1 MPIDIKT
8 SGYQKRERVAA
19 PLDAYSATL
28 NTLQQ
33 KHETAIDTANK
44 IKTFLANKELNEAEN
59 KWLTDYSQQI
69 NNQIEAAAQEGSYAT
84 ALTTATKLAGEV
96 ASNPALIGR
105 ERYQQQYKKFQDEI
119 NSSKEYDGDIKA
131 YALAQNK
138 YNYQDTTDENGRITG
153 GTTFTP
159 NYRPVTQVDIDEI
172 YRKALST
179 VGVDVSQGEQLVW
192 GDDKGNIKQSGASIA
207 EGDLPYLKTAS
218 GIKKLDAAKI
228 RQAVEAAIN
237 QTPGARASLKQDY
250 IVNAWKASRGDKN
263 NLVTK
268 KDGTI
273 MSQEEFEENLLA
285 PRYAASAYKH
295 VSSSID
301 TSIGF
306 SIMESRRKE
315 AAAASAKAAKTASAN
330 PKELRLITD
339 FYSPLGNREIEADT
353 PSKLTSALNDANT
366 RLGNIYAKYNISRDL
381 PADKAYAELRKA
393 INQNVSIT
401 DNLRNQ
407 ELREAET
414 IWNDIQTNTNR
425 LEAVNNNL
433 LPDERIA
440 SEFLGRRLSSGNMA
454 DSDNPLQQRY
464 ANIMNSKFTNPDGT
478 ENDRVI
484 VSMNPSLIMKTRQ
497 ELGQLGLTSKDI
509 RIEKIDG
516 KEHIYISKDAYT
528 RLAPEITG
536 ILSNAEAG
544 FTPARIGFT
553 KGSNTLPKTFEKA
566 NIVYRQPVGK
576 NGSLANVYD
585 TATRLSEGATE
596 RLAKAFPSNFA
607 QINSF
612 YIPQTVT
619 VNGESMTKNLMDD
632 YSEAALKSLS
642 TADGG
647 SVKILMKDEH
657 GVLREVD
664 DSDSRNDIINE
675 IANRRLE
682 KGENAVLAGWAI
694 DPATGDYG
702 MTISLPYI
710 SKTSKI
716 NKGRDAGT
724 YFIVG
729 APLNAAINQFK
740 DLPAIKA
747 AKTLYSIKY
756 NSALNNGYRLSDSEF
771 GDGTYTAFYSKD
783 KTTGRE
789 RYTINTG
796 SENIE
801 VTEQEFNDVITNNYS
816 NNTTLAPVKSNIE
829 KIQARNGTISNSPV
843 EEQLAIIQPL
853 FQKTIIDFGVNS
865 ITDLDANQRAQVFK
879 RFSTSYRNLTGENVP
894 TSFQQQMIQLL
905 Q

>member
-1 MPIDIKT
+1 MPININT
-8 SGYQKRERVAA
+8 AGYQKKERVAA
-19 PLDAYSATL
+19 PLEVYASTL
-28 NTLQQ
+28 DTLQK
-33 KHETAIDTANK
+33 KHDTAIETQNQVK
-44 IKTFLANKELNEAEN
+44 SFLANKQLNEAEN
-59 KWLTDYSQQI
+59 KWLADYTQSI

-84 ALTTATKLAGEV
+84 ALTTAKRLAGEV
-96 ASNPALIGR
+96 TSNPGLIGR
-105 ERYQQQYKKFQDEI
+105 ERYQAEFKKFQDEI
-119 NSSKEYDGDIKA
+119 NNSKEYDGDIKA
-131 YALAQNK
+131 YALEQNK
-138 YNYQDTTDENGRITG
+138 YNYQDQLDDNGRVVG
-153 GTTFTP
+153 GSQFQP
-159 NYRPVTQVDIDEI
+159 NYRPVEQIDYSTI
-172 YRKALST
+172 YQKALAT
-179 VGVDVSQGEQLVW
+179 VGVDASAGESLVW
-192 GDDKGNIKQSGASIA
+192 GDENGNLKSGEGNISA
-207 EGDLPYLKTAS
+207 GDVPYLKKGGS
-218 GIKKLDAAKI
+218 IQQLSKDKI
-228 RQAVEAAIN
+228 RAAFEAALN
-237 QTPGARASLKQDY
+237 ETPGARASLEQDY
-250 IVNAWKASRGDKN
+250 RVNAWKASKGKS

-273 MSQEEFEENLLA
+273 MSQAEFEENLFE
-285 PRYAASAYKH
+285 PRYAASAYKR
-295 VSSSID
+295 VTSSID

-306 SIMESRRKE
+306 GMMERARKAE
-315 AAAASAKAAKTASAN
+315 ATAAAKAAKGST

-339 FYSPLGNREIEADT
+339 FYSPVGNREIEADT

-544 FTPARIGFT
+544 FTPAKIGFT

-657 GVLREVD
+657 GVLREVE
-664 DSDSRNDIINE
+664 DSDSRNNIINE

-682 KGENAVLAGWAI
+682 KGEKAVLAGWAI

-729 APLNAAINQFK
+729 APLNATINQFK

-756 NSALNNGYRLSDSEF
+756 NSALNNGYKLSDSEF
-771 GDGTYTAFYSKD
+771 GDGTYTAFYAKD

-853 FQKTIIDFGVNS
+853 FQKTIIDFGVSS

>member
-1 MPIDIKT
+1 MPININT
-8 SGYQKRERVAA
+8 AGYQKKERIAA
-19 PLDAYSATL
+19 PLEVYASTL
-28 NTLQQ
+28 DTLQK
-33 KHETAIDTANK
+33 KHDTAIETQNQVK
-44 IKTFLANKELNEAEN
+44 SFLANKQLNEAEN
-59 KWLTDYSQQI
+59 KWLADYTQSI
-69 NNQIEAAAQEGSYAT
+69 NNQIETAAQEGSYAT
-84 ALTTATKLAGEV
+84 ALTTAKRLAGEV
-96 ASNPALIGR
+96 TSNPGLIGR
-105 ERYQQQYKKFQDEI
+105 ERYQAEFKKFQDEI
-119 NSSKEYDGDIKA
+119 NNSKEYDGDIKA
-131 YALAQNK
+131 YALEQNK
-138 YNYQDTTDENGRITG
+138 YNYQDQLDDKGRVVG
-153 GTTFTP
+153 GSQFQP
-159 NYRPVTQVDIDEI
+159 NYRPVEQVDYSTI
-172 YRKALST
+172 YQKALAT
-179 VGVDVSQGEQLVW
+179 VGVDASAGESLVW
-192 GDDKGNIKQSGASIA
+192 GDENGNLKSGDGNIAA
-207 EGDLPYLKTAS
+207 GDVPYLKKGGS
-218 GIKKLDAAKI
+218 IQQLSKDKI
-228 RQAVEAAIN
+228 RAAFEAALN
-237 QTPGARASLKQDY
+237 ETPGARASLEQDY
-250 IVNAWKASRGDKN
+250 RVNAWKASKGKS

-273 MSQEEFEENLLA
+273 MSQAEFEENLFE
-285 PRYAASAYKH
+285 PRYAASAYKR
-295 VSSSID
+295 VTSSID

-306 SIMESRRKE
+306 GMMERARKAE
-315 AAAASAKAAKTASAN
+315 ATAATKAAKGNT

-393 INQNVSIT
+393 INQKANIT
-401 DNLRNQ
+401 DNVRNQ

-454 DSDNPLQQRY
+454 DSNNPLQQRY

-553 KGSNTLPKTFEKA
+553 KGANTLPKTFEKA

-664 DSDSRNDIINE
+664 DSDSRNNIINE

-756 NSALNNGYRLSDSEF
+756 NSALNNGYKLSDSEF
-771 GDGTYTAFYSKD
+771 GDGTYTAFYAKD
-783 KTTGRE
+783 KTTGKE

>member
-131 YALAQNK
+131 YALEQNK
-138 YNYQDTTDENGRITG
+138 YNYQDQLDDKGRVVG
-153 GTTFTP
+153 GSQFQP
-159 NYRPVTQVDIDEI
+159 NYRPVEQVDYSTI
-172 YRKALST
+172 YQKALAT
-179 VGVDVSQGEQLVW
+179 VGVDASAGESLVW
-192 GDDKGNIKQSGASIA
+192 GDENGNLKSGEGNIAA
-207 EGDLPYLKTAS
+207 GDVPYLKKGGS
-218 GIKKLDAAKI
+218 IQQLSKDKI
-228 RQAVEAAIN
+228 RAAFEAALN
-237 QTPGARASLKQDY
+237 ETPGARASLEQDY
-250 IVNAWKASRGDKN
+250 RVNAWKASKGKS

-273 MSQEEFEENLLA
+273 MSQAEFEENLFE
-285 PRYAASAYKH
+285 PRYAASAYKR
-295 VSSSID
+295 VTSSID

-306 SIMESRRKE
+306 GMMERARKAE
-315 AAAASAKAAKTASAN
+315 ATAAAKAAKGNT

-497 ELGQLGLTSKDI
+497 KLGQLGLTSKDI
-509 RIEKIDG
+509 RIEKIEG

-544 FTPARIGFT
+544 FTPASIGFT

-657 GVLREVD
+657 GVLREVE
-664 DSDSRNDIINE
+664 DSDSRNNIINE

-756 NSALNNGYRLSDSEF
+756 NSALNNGYKLSDSEF
-771 GDGTYTAFYSKD
+771 GDGTYTAFYAKD
-783 KTTGRE
+783 KTTGKE

>member
-1 MPIDIKT
+1 MPININT
-8 SGYQKRERVAA
+8 AGYQKKERVAA
-19 PLDAYSATL
+19 PLEVYASTL
-28 NTLQQ
+28 DTLQK
-33 KHETAIDTANK
+33 KHDTAIETQNQVK
-44 IKTFLANKELNEAEN
+44 SFLANKQLNEAEN
-59 KWLTDYSQQI
+59 KWLSDYTQSI
-69 NNQIEAAAQEGSYAT
+69 NSQIEAAAQEGSYVT
-84 ALTTATKLAGEV
+84 ALTTAKRLAGEV
-96 ASNPALIGR
+96 TSNPGLIGR
-105 ERYQQQYKKFQDEI
+105 ERYQAEFKKFQDEI
-119 NSSKEYDGDIKA
+119 NNSKEYDGDIKA
-131 YALAQNK
+131 YALEQNK
-138 YNYQDTTDENGRITG
+138 YNYQDQLDDKGRVVG
-153 GTTFTP
+153 GSQFQP
-159 NYRPVTQVDIDEI
+159 NYRPVEQVDYSAI
-172 YRKALST
+172 YQKALAT
-179 VGVDVSQGEQLVW
+179 VGVDASAGESLVW
-192 GDDKGNIKQSGASIA
+192 GDENGNLKSGEGNISA
-207 EGDLPYLKTAS
+207 GDVPYLKKGGS
-218 GIKKLDAAKI
+218 IQQLSKDKI
-228 RQAVEAAIN
+228 RAAFEAALN
-237 QTPGARASLKQDY
+237 ETPGARASLEQDY
-250 IVNAWKASRGDKN
+250 RVNAWKASKGKS

-273 MSQEEFEENLLA
+273 MSQAEFEDNLFE
-285 PRYAASAYKH
+285 PRYAASAYKR
-295 VSSSID
+295 VTSSID

-306 SIMESRRKE
+306 GMMERARKAE
-315 AAAASAKAAKTASAN
+315 ATAANKAAKGST

-381 PADKAYAELRKA
+381 PSDKAYAELRKA

-454 DSDNPLQQRY
+454 DSENPLQQKY

-509 RIEKIDG
+509 RIEKIEG

-528 RLAPEITG
+528 RLAPEITT

-647 SVKILMKDEH
+647 SVKILMKDEY

-664 DSDSRNDIINE
+664 DSDSRNNIINE

-682 KGENAVLAGWAI
+682 KGEKAVLAGWAI

-756 NSALNNGYRLSDSEF
+756 NSALNNGYKLSDSEF
-771 GDGTYTAFYSKD
+771 GDGTYTAFYAKD
-783 KTTGRE
+783 KTTGKE

-843 EEQLAIIQPL
+843 EEQLAVIQPL

>member
-1 MPIDIKT
+1 MPININT
-8 SGYQKRERVAA
+8 AGYQKKERVAA
-19 PLDAYSATL
+19 PLEVYASTL
-28 NTLQQ
+28 DTLQK
-33 KHETAIDTANK
+33 KHDTAIETQNQVK
-44 IKTFLANKELNEAEN
+44 SFLANKQLNEAEN
-59 KWLTDYSQQI
+59 KWLADYTQSI
-69 NNQIEAAAQEGSYAT
+69 NSQIEAAAQEGSYAT
-84 ALTTATKLAGEV
+84 ALTTAKRLAGEV
-96 ASNPALIGR
+96 TSNPGLIGR
-105 ERYQQQYKKFQDEI
+105 ERYQAEFKKFQDEI
-119 NSSKEYDGDIKA
+119 NNSKEYDGDIKA
-131 YALAQNK
+131 YALEQNK
-138 YNYQDTTDENGRITG
+138 YNYQDQLDDKGRVVG
-153 GTTFTP
+153 GSQFQP
-159 NYRPVTQVDIDEI
+159 NYRPVEQVDYSAI
-172 YRKALST
+172 YQKALAT
-179 VGVDVSQGEQLVW
+179 VGVDASAGESLVW
-192 GDDKGNIKQSGASIA
+192 GDENGNLKSGDGNIAA
-207 EGDLPYLKTAS
+207 GDVPYLKKGGS
-218 GIKKLDAAKI
+218 IQQLSKDKI
-228 RQAVEAAIN
+228 RAAFEAALN
-237 QTPGARASLKQDY
+237 ETPGARASLEQDY
-250 IVNAWKASRGDKN
+250 RVNAWKASKGKS

-273 MSQEEFEENLLA
+273 MSQAEFEENLFE
-285 PRYAASAYKH
+285 PRYAASAYKR
-295 VSSSID
+295 VTSSID

-306 SIMESRRKE
+306 GMMERARKAE
-315 AAAASAKAAKTASAN
+315 ANAAAKAAKGST

-464 ANIMNSKFTNPDGT
+464 ANIVNSKFTNPDGT

-664 DSDSRNDIINE
+664 DSDSRNNIINE

>member
-1 MPIDIKT
+1 MPININT
-8 SGYQKRERVAA
+8 AGYQKKERVTA
-19 PLDAYSATL
+19 PLEVYASTL
-28 NTLQQ
+28 DTLQK
-33 KHETAIDTANK
+33 KHDTAIETQNQVK
-44 IKTFLANKELNEAEN
+44 SFLANKQLNEAEN
-59 KWLTDYSQQI
+59 KWLADYTQSI

-84 ALTTATKLAGEV
+84 ALTTARRLAGEV
-96 ASNPALIGR
+96 TSNPGLIGR
-105 ERYQQQYKKFQDEI
+105 ERYQAEFKKFQDEI
-119 NSSKEYDGDIKA
+119 NNSKEYDGDIKA
-131 YALAQNK
+131 YALEQNK
-138 YNYQDTTDENGRITG
+138 YNYQDQLDDNGRVVDG
-153 GTTFTP
+153 SQFQP
-159 NYRPVTQVDIDEI
+159 NYRPVEQIDYSTI
-172 YRKALST
+172 YQKALAT
-179 VGVDVSQGEQLVW
+179 VGVDASAGESLVW
-192 GDDKGNIKQSGASIA
+192 GDENGNLKSGDGNIAA
-207 EGDLPYLKTAS
+207 GDVPYLKKGGS
-218 GIKKLDAAKI
+218 IQQLSKDKI
-228 RQAVEAAIN
+228 RAAFEAALN
-237 QTPGARASLKQDY
+237 ETPGARASLEQDY
-250 IVNAWKASRGDKN
+250 RVNAWKASKGKS

-273 MSQEEFEENLLA
+273 MSQAEFEENLFE
-285 PRYAASAYKH
+285 PRYAASAYKR
-295 VSSSID
+295 VTSSID

-306 SIMESRRKE
+306 GMMERARKAE
-315 AAAASAKAAKTASAN
+315 ATAAAKAAKGST

-816 NNTTLAPVKSNIE
+816 NNITLAPVKSNIE